1 MHMKKLE
8 KLFKKVSSYQKKK
21 KRKKRNVKNSYKKK
35 ESEVFFPRQNQLIWN
50 YIIFFIQNFIQSV
63 YKKQ

>member
-35 ESEVFFPRQNQLIWN
+35 ESEVFFPRQNQLI
-50 YIIFFIQNFIQSV
+50 
-63 YKKQ
+63 